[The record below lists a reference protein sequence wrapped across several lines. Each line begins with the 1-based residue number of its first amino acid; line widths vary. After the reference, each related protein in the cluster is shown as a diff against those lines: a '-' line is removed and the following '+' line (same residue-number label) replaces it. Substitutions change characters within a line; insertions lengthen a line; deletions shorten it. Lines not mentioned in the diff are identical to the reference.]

1 MKREQL
7 RLRLARR
14 QNLIAQV
21 GQRTAMRAL
30 ADALS
35 EEARSEALAVRS
47 RDLLRH
53 YASVTR
59 ARDGAGLAQSGQ
71 FAAALGNLSVQA
83 EQARADALQQAAWQ
97 ADALGKASTR
107 ADRQKERVE
116 AAYAE
121 LQAAKAQRASETPI
135 QARRAQGRN
144 GLARKMQDKRK
155 PDPSRTNDQG

>member
-1 MKREQL
+1 MKREKH

-14 QNLIAQV
+14 QSLIAQV

-35 EEARSEALAVRS
+35 EEARSEALAQRS

-53 YASVTR
+53 YANINR

-71 FAAALGNLSVQA
+71 FAAALGTLSVQA
-83 EQARADALQQAAWQ
+83 EQARDDAQQQAQWQ

-121 LQAAKAQRASETPI
+121 LQAAKAQRAGDIPVK
-135 QARRAQGRN
+135 ARTVHRGADGG
-144 GLARKMQDKRK
+144 GLARKLQR
-155 PDPSRTNDQG
+155 